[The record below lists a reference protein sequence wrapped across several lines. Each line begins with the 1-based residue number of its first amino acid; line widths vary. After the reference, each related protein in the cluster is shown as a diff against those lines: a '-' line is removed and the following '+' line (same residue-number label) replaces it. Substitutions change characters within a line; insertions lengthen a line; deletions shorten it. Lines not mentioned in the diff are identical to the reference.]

1 MKAQTIAIVL
11 FTLAVSSPTLA
22 RGGSSHG
29 SRSSYSSHGST
40 VHVQSHVTK
49 SGTYVPAHVR
59 TAPDHSKYNNWST
72 KGNVN
77 PYTGK
82 KGTKSPDRQR

>member
-1 MKAQTIAIVL
+1 MNKIIVGVASLAIFVAGPA
-11 FTLAVSSPTLA
+11 FA
-22 RGGSSHG
+22 RGGSH
-29 SRSSYSSHGST
+29 RSSGHSST
-40 VHVQSHVTK
+40 VHVAGHTTK
-49 SGTYVPAHVR
+49 SGKYVPSHTR

-82 KGTKSPDRQR
+82 AGTKDPSHR

>member
-1 MKAQTIAIVL
+1 MKAQTIAIAL
-11 FTLAVSSPTLA
+11 LTLIVASPALA
-22 RGGSSHG
+22 RGGGGGHGSHG
-29 SRSSYSSHGST
+29 GYSPHGST

-49 SGTYVPAHVR
+49 NGAYVPAHVR

-72 KGNVN
+72 KGNAN

-82 KGTKSPDRQR
+82 SGTKDPIK

>member
-1 MKAQTIAIVL
+1 MKAQTIAIAL
-11 FTLAVSSPTLA
+11 LTLIVASPALA
-22 RGGSSHG
+22 RGGGGHGSHG
-29 SRSSYSSHGST
+29 GYSPHGST

-49 SGTYVPAHVR
+49 NGAYVPAHVR

-72 KGNVN
+72 KGNAN

-82 KGTKSPDRQR
+82 SGTKDPNK

>member
-1 MKAQTIAIVL
+1 MKAQTIAAVV
-11 FTLAVSSPTLA
+11 FALAVASPALA
-22 RGGSSHG
+22 RGGGHG
-29 SRSSYSSHGST
+29 SHGST

-72 KGNVN
+72 KGNAN

-82 KGTKSPDRQR
+82 AGTKDPNK

>member
-1 MKAQTIAIVL
+1 MKAQTIAVVL
-11 FTLAVSSPTLA
+11 LALTVASPALA
-22 RGGSSHG
+22 RGGGGHGSHG
-29 SRSSYSSHGST
+29 GYSPHGST

-49 SGTYVPAHVR
+49 NGTYVPAHVR

-72 KGNVN
+72 KGNAN

-82 KGTKSPDRQR
+82 SGTKDPNK

>member
-1 MKAQTIAIVL
+1 MKIQTIAVALLSIA
-11 FTLAVSSPTLA
+11 LASPAFA
-22 RGGSSHG
+22 RS
-29 SRSSYSSHGST
+29 GST
-40 VHVQSHVTK
+40 VHVRPHVTK
-49 SGTYVPAHVR
+49 SGSYVAPHVR

-82 KGTKSPDRQR
+82 KGTKTPSVGKKGK